1 MILPL
6 IDYADFMIESTCYTT
21 HKRLE
26 TLQEKAVKYI
36 DNSLNKKLTI
46 NDLNVLYNIQPL
58 KMRWREHICCV
69 MYRQSKLHAKLDRSK
84 AYMNLRSNSKV
95 KFKKHR
101 MRKYEL
107 YLRSPLLQGLKVWEM
122 LSPDVQKA
130 TTKVKFKL
138 LIRQICGQ
146 TIVK

>member
-1 MILPL
+1 
-6 IDYADFMIESTCYTT
+6 
-21 HKRLE
+21 
-26 TLQEKAVKYI
+26 
-36 DNSLNKKLTI
+36 
-46 NDLNVLYNIQPL
+46 
-58 KMRWREHICCV
+58 MRWREHICCV

-107 YLRSPLLQGLKVWEM
+107 YLRSPLSRGLKVWEM
-122 LSPDVQKA
+122 LSPGVQKA
-130 TTKVKFKL
+130 ATKVKFKL